1 MMKILFL
8 GDSITDV
15 GRDRNN
21 PDSLGSGYP
30 LLIGARLGAD
40 RPGDFIFRNTGVSG
54 DRSVDVYARIKRD
67 CWNWRPDVLSLLVGV
82 NDVWHELGEDRNGVD
97 AERFHRVCRMLAE
110 DTLARLP
117 EAALLLMEPFVLP
130 GTGTRENWEAFFRE
144 VALRAQ
150 AVREIA
156 GEFHAHF
163 LPLQALLDD
172 ACKRRPPEYWLM
184 DGVHPTP
191 AGHQLIADAWLELF
205 RREIA
210 NG

>member
-1 MMKILFL
+1 MKILFL

-40 RPGDFIFRNTGVSG
+40 QPGAFTFRNTGVSG
-54 DRSVDVYARIKRD
+54 DRSVDIYARIKRD

-97 AERFHRVCRMLAE
+97 EERFFRIYRMLVE

-117 EAALLLMEPFVLP
+117 GAELLLMEPFVLP
-130 GTGTRENWEAFFRE
+130 GTGTSGDWEVFSRE
-144 VALRAQ
+144 VALRAR

-156 GEFHAHF
+156 GEFHTHF
-163 LPLQALLDD
+163 LPLQSFLDE
-172 ACKRRPPEYWLM
+172 ACKRRPAECWLA

-191 AGHQLIADAWLELF
+191 AGHQLIADAWLDLF

-210 NG
+210 KD

>member
-1 MMKILFL
+1 MKILFL

-30 LLIGARLGAD
+30 LLISARLGAD
-40 RPGDFIFRNTGVSG
+40 RPGDCAFRNAGVSG

-67 CWNWRPDVLSLLVGV
+67 CWNWQPDVLSLLVGV

-97 AERFHRVCRMLAE
+97 AERFRRIYRMLVE

-130 GTGTRENWEAFFRE
+130 GTGTSGDWEVFSREA
-144 VALRAQ
+144 ALRARV
-150 AVREIA
+150 VREIA
-156 GEFHAHF
+156 GEFHTYF
-163 LPLQALLDD
+163 LPLQTLLND
-172 ACKRRPPEYWLM
+172 ACKRRPAEYWLA

-191 AGHQLIADAWLELF
+191 AGHQLIADAWLDLF
-205 RREIA
+205 RREIVKV
-210 NG
+210 